1 MSVVE
6 VDRLF
11 TERMYEEAAALAA
24 KGLQKGGHSDDVA
37 KLLSR
42 RSEVRARHVRAKNVL
57 LPALP
62 PLLHVLIVQHREPI
76 RNTGAISH
84 GKGCGS
90 KDGGYDASEV
100 EARLEPRIPTA
111 WRSALSSAR
120 V

>member
-42 RSEVRARHVRAKNVL
+42 RSEVRACHVRGQKCFVAGT
-57 LPALP
+57 PS
-62 PLLHVLIVQHREPI
+62 
-76 RNTGAISH
+76 T
-84 GKGCGS
+84 
-90 KDGGYDASEV
+90 ASCV
-100 EARLEPRIPTA
+100 N
-111 WRSALSSAR
+111 RSAPRTHPKCRRYFAWERLR
-120 V
+120 KQGWRQRR